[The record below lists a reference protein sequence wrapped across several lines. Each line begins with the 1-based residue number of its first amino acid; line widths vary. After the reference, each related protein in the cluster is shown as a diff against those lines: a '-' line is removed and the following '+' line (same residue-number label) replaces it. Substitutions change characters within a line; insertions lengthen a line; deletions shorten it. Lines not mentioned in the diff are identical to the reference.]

1 MPISTMASPQYS
13 IEGSFVS
20 GGSSASTVSTE
31 LVHSH
36 QSAHGNVSSNNE
48 PIMPPVL
55 HLPDEL
61 LQTIFT
67 FVHDPD
73 IFSVTLVCRRF
84 YHLSSLPIS
93 WRDRCAQFTFWEPHH
108 SYQRKLNH
116 SNPSEVQW
124 KKLFVRRYKSN
135 KQISE
140 LLNEI
145 ITHSTDRIIRF
156 EKIAR
161 QGYDAKDC
169 LRRMLECGEDCEDV
183 LARRYYA
190 SEALAFIHRRRAIE
204 IWKKISDGVDIPLEE
219 ALGAY
224 DLFIIRG
231 ANRDVEA
238 ITRSLDRLAM
248 EFRNQHLG
256 WEELTPRELASAV
269 IMFMRSVGFTGAS
282 YENYHAL
289 RNSFIGICVDS
300 NRATLPLTTVA
311 IFCALGTRL
320 GMDVRPCG
328 FTYHVVAIVTEPVQ
342 QNDPLPLPL
351 TQRQSFWDPFKTHLE
366 IKPGELDYQLRSTM
380 GILASNFPTPT
391 NAATNTTSSSALSPG
406 PHGHAHFLHYL
417 NPSPSNTR
425 ELIVRVARNILES
438 VRLTGMQPTPTY
450 TTPGSWDQPQLQ
462 PERHAALYAALTA
475 SVICGPP
482 ASTRLLEHMCTL
494 MQRDFA
500 CDVGFFEEDMS
511 RLISEDDV
519 MLLHNICNAVR
530 REDET
535 PKRAMRRY
543 HCTSSPVPSPPSSS
557 SLFLLN
563 TSPSSP
569 SSLSPP
575 SESTESPQQP
585 DPRYH
590 IGTLFRH
597 RRYHYEA
604 VITGW
609 TRSCST
615 NENWIRSMD
624 VDRLKR
630 GRHQPF
636 YNVFVADGSSRYVA
650 EDNIVEIRSPK
661 GGGILGGFL
670 CMGKWFRRFISNLR
684 EEYPD
689 D

>member
-1 MPISTMASPQYS
+1 
-13 IEGSFVS
+13 
-20 GGSSASTVSTE
+20 
-31 LVHSH
+31 
-36 QSAHGNVSSNNE
+36 
-48 PIMPPVL
+48 MPPVL

-61 LQTIFT
+61 LQTIFA
-67 FVHDPD
+67 FVPDPD

-93 WRDRCAQFTFWEPHH
+93 WRDRCAQYTFWEPHH

-116 SNPSEVQW
+116 PNPSEIQW
-124 KKLFVRRYKSN
+124 KKLFVRRYKSD
-135 KQISE
+135 KQVSE
-140 LLNEI
+140 LLDGI
-145 ITHSTDRIIRF
+145 ITHSTDRITRF

-161 QGYDAKDC
+161 HGYDAKDC
-169 LRRMLECGEDCEDV
+169 LRRMLECGEDYKDV
-183 LARRYYA
+183 LARRFYA

-224 DLFIIRG
+224 DLFITRG

-238 ITRSLDRLAM
+238 ITRSLDCLAM
-248 EFRNQHLG
+248 EFRSQHLG
-256 WEELTPRELASAV
+256 WEELTHRERASAV
-269 IMFMRSVGFTGAS
+269 IVFMRSVGFTGAS

-311 IFCALGTRL
+311 AFCALGTRL
-320 GMDVRPCG
+320 GLDVKPCG
-328 FTYHVVAIVTEPVQ
+328 FTYHVVAI
-342 QNDPLPLPL
+342 
-351 TQRQSFWDPFKTHLE
+351 
-366 IKPGELDYQLRSTM
+366 LRSTMGM
-380 GILASNFPTPT
+380 GILASNFP
-391 NAATNTTSSSALSPG
+391 NAATNTTSSFASSPG
-406 PHGHAHFLHYL
+406 PHGHVNLPHYL
-417 NPSPSNTR
+417 TPSPSNTR

-438 VRLTGMQPTPTY
+438 VRLTGPQPTPTY
-450 TTPGSWDQPQLQ
+450 TTPGSWDQPPFQ

-494 MQRDFA
+494 MQRDFE

-511 RLISEDDV
+511 RLISEDDT

-530 REDET
+530 KEDET

-543 HCTSSPVPSPPSSS
+543 DQTLQRH
-557 SLFLLN
+557 
-563 TSPSSP
+563 
-569 SSLSPP
+569 
-575 SESTESPQQP
+575 P

-615 NENWIRSMD
+615 SENWIRTMD
-624 VDRLKR
+624 VDTLKR

-661 GGGILGGFL
+661 GGGVLGGFL
-670 CMGKWFRRFISNLR
+670 CVGKWFRRFEERNRDMGGRFVSNLK

>member
-1 MPISTMASPQYS
+1 M
-13 IEGSFVS
+13 
-20 GGSSASTVSTE
+20 
-31 LVHSH
+31 
-36 QSAHGNVSSNNE
+36 
-48 PIMPPVL
+48 
-55 HLPDEL
+55 
-61 LQTIFT
+61 
-67 FVHDPD
+67 
-73 IFSVTLVCRRF
+73 
-84 YHLSSLPIS
+84 
-93 WRDRCAQFTFWEPHH
+93 
-108 SYQRKLNH
+108 
-116 SNPSEVQW
+116 
-124 KKLFVRRYKSN
+124 
-135 KQISE
+135 SE
-140 LLNEI
+140 LLDGI
-145 ITHSTDRIIRF
+145 ITHSTDRITRF

-161 QGYDAKDC
+161 HGYDAKDC

-183 LARRYYA
+183 LSRRYYA

-204 IWKKISDGVDIPLEE
+204 IWKKISDGVEIPLEE

-224 DLFIIRG
+224 DLFITRG

-248 EFRNQHLG
+248 EFRDQHLG
-256 WEELTPRELASAV
+256 WGELTHRELASAV
-269 IMFMRSVGFTGAS
+269 IAFMRSVGFTGAS

-300 NRATLPLTTVA
+300 NRATLPLTTVT

-320 GMDVRPCG
+320 GLDVKPCG

-342 QNDPLPLPL
+342 QNGPLPLPL
-351 TQRQSFWDPFKTHLE
+351 AQRQSLWDPFKSHLE
-366 IKPGELDYQLRSTM
+366 IKPAELDTQLRSTM
-380 GILASNFPTPT
+380 GIPTPT
-391 NAATNTTSSSALSPG
+391 NVATNTTSSFAPFTSL
-406 PHGHAHFLHYL
+406 HGHAHFPHYL
-417 NPSPSNTR
+417 HPSPSNTR

-438 VRLTGMQPTPTY
+438 VRVTGPQPTPTY
-450 TTPGSWDQPQLQ
+450 TTLGSWDQPPFQ

-494 MQRDFA
+494 MQRDFG

-511 RLISEDDV
+511 RLISEDDA

-535 PKRAMRRY
+535 PKRVMRRY
-543 HCTSSPVPSPPSSS
+543 HRTLSVPSALPSSS
-557 SLFLLN
+557 S

-569 SSLSPP
+569 PQSQSQSQSSQSGP
-575 SESTESPQQP
+575 SKSQSSQSGPSKSQSSQPGPSKSTLESTGPRNQPPDP

-597 RRYHYEA
+597 RRYLYEA

-609 TRSCST
+609 TRSCSAS
-615 NENWIRSMD
+615 ENWIRTMD

-650 EDNIVEIRSPK
+650 EDNIVEIRSPL
-661 GGGILGGFL
+661 GGGVLSGFL
-670 CMGKWFRRFISNLR
+670 CVGKWFRRFEEVRGGEGNGDGSWDGEGAGGGNRGGRFVSNLR
-684 EEYPD
+684 EEFPD